1 MFVYTFFLLT
11 FVILTQHESKIFKS
25 LIYQIPVDRDAGFL
39 VWERSD
45 SHWEGGLPHGSATD
59 IMGPVQC

>member
-45 SHWEGGLPHGSATD
+45 SH
-59 IMGPVQC
+59 